1 MGVYHCTLFAI
12 TYMPQNTLLSFWIS
26 VISSVLTPSGA
37 LPNFDYFLL
46 SESTYL
52 GGAHFTAFV
61 LGSARTM
68 HGSAKHFIH
77 QEQRGNWSSI
87 WVCNGMSY
95 ANISSIVMQDLLMPL
110 VTLHVLFQS
119 HSSMGDTP
127 CMWGASSVK
136 WHSTFSQW
144 DLSIQQAS
152 HNSLT
157 CLHVYVGCDTMLMNI
172 PQKAIVVKSRKCNMI
187 PKNIPFRLKSPL
199 ETVTFNWQKVH
210 VWCQNCGYCT

>member
-1 MGVYHCTLFAI
+1 MF
-12 TYMPQNTLLSFWIS
+12 
-26 VISSVLTPSGA
+26 
-37 LPNFDYFLL
+37 
-46 SESTYL
+46 
-52 GGAHFTAFV
+52 
-61 LGSARTM
+61 
-68 HGSAKHFIH
+68 
-77 QEQRGNWSSI
+77 SSI
-87 WVCNGMSY
+87 HILWWEIH
-95 ANISSIVMQDLLMPL
+95 A
-110 VTLHVLFQS
+110 
-119 HSSMGDTP
+119 P

-210 VWCQNCGYCT
+210 VWCQNCGYLLYYLDLACFILCAHNPKVEFLHWQLPRKLNYCIQIALLVGKVYIELQVRHKNSYLRNVKIIRKRRNTSHWEAHRHFLVFPTFHKYNFLCLTRNTM